1 MRKNNMNIDELKHIR
16 KLLLEKIQQIDEE
29 INNLESQNLMITPSF
44 KSSEILE
51 YEDRERR
58 KKEVELQ
65 ESLNTLAFMFSA
77 DFYDWR

>member
-1 MRKNNMNIDELKHIR
+1 MNIDELKHIR

-29 INNLESQNLMITPSF
+29 INNLEIQNLMITPSF

-58 KKEVELQ
+58 KKEAKLQ